1 MLEPLR
7 RFKNLAPGARGLF
20 LRAAV
25 LLPLISL
32 SLRARGFRSTQLG
45 FQKCLPKIASGSA
58 ISLSSGVD
66 ARVELTARMV
76 KSAAHRSFRRATCLE
91 KSVALWWLLG
101 RQGIA
106 SSVRIGARKFGEK
119 FEAHAWVEYNGVA
132 LNEPEE
138 MHSHYPAF
146 DETFPTLDQA
156 KK

>member
-7 RFKNLAPGARGLF
+7 RFKNLPPGARGLF
-20 LRAAV
+20 LRAAL

-32 SLRARGFRSTQLG
+32 GLRTRGFRSTQLRL
-45 FQKCLPKIASGSA
+45 QKCLPKIVSGTA
-58 ISLSSGVD
+58 ISPPSAVD

-76 KSAAHRSFRRATCLE
+76 MSAAHRAFRKATCLE
-91 KSVALWWLLG
+91 KSLALWGLLG

-106 SSVRIGARKFGEK
+106 SSVRIGARKFGERL
-119 FEAHAWVEYNGVA
+119 EAHAWVECDGIA

-138 MHSHYPAF
+138 MHRHYPAF
-146 DETFPTLDQA
+146 DETFPILDRA